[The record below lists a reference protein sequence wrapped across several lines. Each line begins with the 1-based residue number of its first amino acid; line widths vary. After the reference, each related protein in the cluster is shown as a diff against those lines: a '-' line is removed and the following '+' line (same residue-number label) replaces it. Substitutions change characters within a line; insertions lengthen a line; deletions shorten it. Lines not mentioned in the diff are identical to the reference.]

1 MLRFTRE
8 NTLKGV
14 TPSTSGVYVFYDK
27 NRRILYVGHANN
39 LRHRIQSYRE
49 KDDFRVHP
57 TKAPLRNKISYYA
70 YQTMPIDRAERL
82 EKQIKK
88 RTPYNIL

>member
-8 NTLKGV
+8 NTLKGRV
-14 TPSTSGVYVFYDK
+14 PNTSGVYVFYDK
-27 NRRILYVGHANN
+27 NRRLLYVGHANN
-39 LRHRIQSYRE
+39 LRHRVQSYRE
-49 KDDFRVHP
+49 KDDLNVHP
-57 TKAPLRNKISYYA
+57 TKALLRPKIQYYA
-70 YQTMPIDRAERL
+70 YETMPVDRAERV